1 MEADHTTQDDPP
13 EGNNI
18 ENHEKTPRKQ
28 LQMAVSVQL
37 PVMQD
42 VYEHGQRKIV
52 QSHERNKVQTARKSF
67 KKPPLKGP
75 QNLQGTSISGK
86 ILRFS
91 CSECKGNTTF
101 SPNDLSKHFQGVH
114 QGSLP
119 TFPCDLC
126 GYITQDFSNL
136 QRHRLGHRDTFVRC
150 EVCNDSVQYTLLQLT
165 RHFSMYHSLNGL
177 YRCERCNFST
187 KDVGTIVQH
196 IHRHNEI
203 QYKCPKC
210 KHVSYTSGEFQK
222 HLLVHSGKFT
232 CQFCDY
238 RAPRKDYI
246 IRHMNSA
253 HSKEKKN
260 KWRVKGENSKTLM
273 NSSPGLKLLLT
284 KNPARET
291 WMSKR
296 LHALSGGG
304 LLEEYGKL
312 SNPEKTLEE
321 TKQFLERTVA
331 SEKESKKWIKALKTE
346 QQFVSQ
352 AIPSLSQS
360 KLESPVTPNA
370 GFMNPSSNGLTVLM
384 VKNKISIP
392 PNCTTK
398 VMGFK
403 MVDGKK
409 HLVLKVIPSGKQ
421 EVTPKTGLS
430 SSAVKEMDRHT
441 SETLLTEEN
450 SSDCAVYGVEQT
462 SSILNSSNLDSS
474 KSTAL
479 VGLDPLVRRNS
490 ENSCVVQKNGDE
502 QPSKPVQTEES
513 RIFTF
518 SEAKNNN
525 DQFPLL
531 EASAPVA
538 KIGPA
543 KVKSLLKS
551 SMEEAS
557 EIKGATSFTAFANA
571 LKPTVTQQ
579 EQRCIALEEMHSPT
593 DCEENITIDNES
605 NSGLNSSSEK
615 VFSFH
620 NYSKDTSSFS
630 SDVSLPIEDQ
640 SYSELLTDGPEPNS
654 SKIVS
659 LADSNRTPDDSS
671 MASGQDCHN
680 NEIPEQ
686 LLLNSDPLME
696 KVPDSEIEV
705 DECIATVEE
714 ESNGLNNFPGLACR
728 LDATVKSTS
737 QREGKQSFLLGNSTD
752 NEERETNIDDFGSAT
767 EHQNHAPEKGL
778 DGSCIQK
785 VPGSSCNAAALGRIL
800 EEHSDAIIS
809 QQLEKERIGTAVTNG
824 VFRQATTTLRILQP
838 FNVKDGKQQVFLQ
851 TAENNSAV
859 PVELQS
865 SPGFKMISGSS
876 VPPINVSC
884 LKPGTERP
892 GKTTAALA
900 FTLNNGRIGKTAR
913 VMGGKEAGYGLLK
926 DGEENPALN
935 CVKEGSSNNT
945 SHLLVDSS
953 PLKGPLILSS
963 ATPSL
968 SRERTVN
975 APTCFLVQRPLPVVA
990 AVARPNGEA
999 VNQGLQNQAM
1009 RPMLAVPVNS
1019 QDQATILQAGRQ
1031 AFILRY
1037 VSPAKTGIPLN
1048 SPEGKPTS
1056 QIHPNDSGGNRVFL
1070 KIVKNLSDGAH
1081 PLGSG
1086 ELNSSLAAHAAA
1098 NQPIYLATGALQ
1110 SPYVLLSS
1118 NQSNVTVSTG
1128 IKTSG
1133 SSQAPM
1139 HAPITVSQLQKF
1151 SSATIQGKT
1160 GEKSANE
1167 GLNNKLKRVRLP
1179 QPRSNHQL
1187 AKRKKKR
1194 KSQSQDPSEPL
1205 AKSKRHSSK
1214 KNKEKDAFPDAVN
1227 WKPVPKDVER
1237 TLRLS
1242 PFCPSQLIKCPRRN
1256 QPVIVLNHPDVDI
1269 PEVTNIMRTV
1279 SRYKGEVLKVALSQ
1293 RTVDALSELSC
1304 NPFKRSH
1311 SVPDNSSHGQHS
1323 RRENTARERF
1333 ILKLK
1338 LKKTS
1343 RNKYQVVNT
1352 TSDSTERSSSFSCWF
1367 CGRIFD
1373 NQEEWIG
1380 HGQRHLMEATRDW
1393 NKLF

>member
-1 MEADHTTQDDPP
+1 IVSEL
-13 EGNNI
+13 
-18 ENHEKTPRKQ
+18 KQ
-28 LQMAVSVQL
+28 CCQ
-37 PVMQD
+37 
-42 VYEHGQRKIV
+42 
-52 QSHERNKVQTARKSF
+52 
-67 KKPPLKGP
+67 
-75 QNLQGTSISGK
+75 
-86 ILRFS
+86 
-91 CSECKGNTTF
+91 
-101 SPNDLSKHFQGVH
+101 
-114 QGSLP
+114 
-119 TFPCDLC
+119 
-126 GYITQDFSNL
+126 
-136 QRHRLGHRDTFVRC
+136 
-150 EVCNDSVQYTLLQLT
+150 
-165 RHFSMYHSLNGL
+165 NGL

-222 HLLVHSGKFT
+222 HLLVHSGKFS

-253 HSKEKKN
+253 HSKEKK
-260 KWRVKGENSKTLM
+260 KWRVKAENSKTLM

-284 KNPARET
+284 KNP
-291 WMSKR
+291 
-296 LHALSGGG
+296 
-304 LLEEYGKL
+304 
-312 SNPEKTLEE
+312 TLEE
-321 TKQFLERTVA
+321 TH
-331 SEKESKKWIKALKTE
+331 
-346 QQFVSQ
+346 
-352 AIPSLSQS
+352 
-360 KLESPVTPNA
+360 
-370 GFMNPSSNGLTVLM
+370 NGLTVLM

-409 HLVLKVIPSGKQ
+409 HLVLK
-421 EVTPKTGLS
+421 
-430 SSAVKEMDRHT
+430 
-441 SETLLTEEN
+441 
-450 SSDCAVYGVEQT
+450 
-462 SSILNSSNLDSS
+462 
-474 KSTAL
+474 
-479 VGLDPLVRRNS
+479 
-490 ENSCVVQKNGDE
+490 KNGDE
-502 QPSKPVQTEES
+502 QPSHPVRTEES
-513 RIFTF
+513 RILTF

-531 EASAPVA
+531 EVSATA
-538 KIGPA
+538 ANIGPA
-543 KVKSLLKS
+543 NEKSLLKS

-557 EIKGATSFTAFANA
+557 EIKGATSFAAFANA

-593 DCEENITIDNES
+593 DCEENITIDSES

-654 SKIVS
+654 SKIAS

-671 MASGQDCHN
+671 MASVQDCHN
-680 NEIPEQ
+680 DEIPEQ

-728 LDATVKSTS
+728 PDATLKSTS
-737 QREGKQSFLLGNSTD
+737 QREGKQSLL
-752 NEERETNIDDFGSAT
+752 
-767 EHQNHAPEKGL
+767 L
-778 DGSCIQK
+778 
-785 VPGSSCNAAALGRIL
+785 
-800 EEHSDAIIS
+800 
-809 QQLEKERIGTAVTNG
+809 
-824 VFRQATTTLRILQP
+824 
-838 FNVKDGKQQVFLQ
+838 
-851 TAENNSAV
+851 
-859 PVELQS
+859 
-865 SPGFKMISGSS
+865 
-876 VPPINVSC
+876 
-884 LKPGTERP
+884 
-892 GKTTAALA
+892 
-900 FTLNNGRIGKTAR
+900 
-913 VMGGKEAGYGLLK
+913 
-926 DGEENPALN
+926 
-935 CVKEGSSNNT
+935 
-945 SHLLVDSS
+945 
-953 PLKGPLILSS
+953 
-963 ATPSL
+963 
-968 SRERTVN
+968 
-975 APTCFLVQRPLPVVA
+975 
-990 AVARPNGEA
+990 
-999 VNQGLQNQAM
+999 
-1009 RPMLAVPVNS
+1009 
-1019 QDQATILQAGRQ
+1019 
-1031 AFILRY
+1031 
-1037 VSPAKTGIPLN
+1037 
-1048 SPEGKPTS
+1048 
-1056 QIHPNDSGGNRVFL
+1056 
-1070 KIVKNLSDGAH
+1070 
-1081 PLGSG
+1081 
-1086 ELNSSLAAHAAA
+1086 
-1098 NQPIYLATGALQ
+1098 
-1110 SPYVLLSS
+1110 
-1118 NQSNVTVSTG
+1118 
-1128 IKTSG
+1128 
-1133 SSQAPM
+1133 
-1139 HAPITVSQLQKF
+1139 
-1151 SSATIQGKT
+1151 
-1160 GEKSANE
+1160 
-1167 GLNNKLKRVRLP
+1167 VRLP

-1194 KSQSQDPSEPL
+1194 KSHSQDPSEPL

-1214 KNKEKDAFPDAVN
+1214 KNKEKDAFPDVVN

-1279 SRYKGEVLKVALSQ
+1279 GRYKGEVLKVALSQ

-1311 SVPDNSSHGQHS
+1311 SVPDNSSHGRHS

>member
-165 RHFSMYHSLNGL
+165 RHFSMYHSQNGL

-222 HLLVHSGKFT
+222 HLLVHSGKFS

-253 HSKEKKN
+253 HSKEKK
-260 KWRVKGENSKTLM
+260 KWRVKAENSKTLM

-321 TKQFLERTVA
+321 TQQFLERTVA

-360 KLESPVTPNA
+360 KFDSPVTPNV

-421 EVTPKTGLS
+421 EATPKTGLS

-441 SETLLTEEN
+441 SETLLTEVN

-462 SSILNSSNLDSS
+462 SSQLNSSNLDSS

-502 QPSKPVQTEES
+502 QPSHPVRTEES
-513 RIFTF
+513 RILTF

-531 EASAPVA
+531 EVSATA
-538 KIGPA
+538 ANIGPA
-543 KVKSLLKS
+543 NEKSLLKS

-557 EIKGATSFTAFANA
+557 EIKGATSFAAFANA

-593 DCEENITIDNES
+593 DCEENITIDSES

-654 SKIVS
+654 SKIAS

-671 MASGQDCHN
+671 MASVQDCHN
-680 NEIPEQ
+680 DEIPEQ

-728 LDATVKSTS
+728 PDATLKSTS
-737 QREGKQSFLLGNSTD
+737 QREGKQSLLLGNNTD
-752 NEERETNIDDFGSAT
+752 LNEERETNIDDFGSAT
-767 EHQNHAPEKGL
+767 EHENHVPEKGL

-838 FNVKDGKQQVFLQ
+838 FNVKDG
-851 TAENNSAV
+851 
-859 PVELQS
+859 
-865 SPGFKMISGSS
+865 
-876 VPPINVSC
+876 
-884 LKPGTERP
+884 
-892 GKTTAALA
+892 
-900 FTLNNGRIGKTAR
+900 
-913 VMGGKEAGYGLLK
+913 
-926 DGEENPALN
+926 
-935 CVKEGSSNNT
+935 
-945 SHLLVDSS
+945 
-953 PLKGPLILSS
+953 
-963 ATPSL
+963 
-968 SRERTVN
+968 
-975 APTCFLVQRPLPVVA
+975 
-990 AVARPNGEA
+990 
-999 VNQGLQNQAM
+999 
-1009 RPMLAVPVNS
+1009 
-1019 QDQATILQAGRQ
+1019 
-1031 AFILRY
+1031 
-1037 VSPAKTGIPLN
+1037 
-1048 SPEGKPTS
+1048 
-1056 QIHPNDSGGNRVFL
+1056 
-1070 KIVKNLSDGAH
+1070 
-1081 PLGSG
+1081 
-1086 ELNSSLAAHAAA
+1086 
-1098 NQPIYLATGALQ
+1098 
-1110 SPYVLLSS
+1110 
-1118 NQSNVTVSTG
+1118 

-1133 SSQAPM
+1133 SSQASI

-1160 GEKSANE
+1160 GEKSASE

-1194 KSQSQDPSEPL
+1194 KSHSQDPSEPL

-1214 KNKEKDAFPDAVN
+1214 KNKEKDAFPDVVN

-1279 SRYKGEVLKVALSQ
+1279 GRYKGEVLKVALSQ

-1311 SVPDNSSHGQHS
+1311 SVPDNSSHGRHS